1 MVSHACSIIYLR
13 IQQNSNFLTLQASK
27 IVDKSHK
34 TTSLDA
40 FTRQPRWYTVTLS
53 NQVILHV
60 CSSTGSANVSNN
72 RKNMQNSEFCRTQ
85 PHLTQ
90 SDVGPDHP
98 PHVPSRVTCLS
109 VHISDT
115 IHLRD

>member
-40 FTRQPRWYTVTLS
+40 FTRQPR
-53 NQVILHV
+53 
-60 CSSTGSANVSNN
+60 
-72 RKNMQNSEFCRTQ
+72 
-85 PHLTQ
+85 
-90 SDVGPDHP
+90 
-98 PHVPSRVTCLS
+98 
-109 VHISDT
+109 
-115 IHLRD
+115 